1 MNFFQRVKAV
11 FNGKKTAKH
20 APAVPPTVPKPKKP
34 HPEKPARGPRF
45 EEGPKRVAGEPEVW
59 RGGPRKKRGEHHP
72 PAHVHGHHGPGRAP
86 KPETAWDPADYQ
98 VPEAEGKSRFIDLKL
113 PDALMH
119 ALSDLNFRY
128 CTPIQAKALPLSLEG
143 ANVCGRAQTGT
154 GKTAAFLL
162 TIFKQLLEKP
172 AAPDRRK
179 GYPRALIMAPTRELC
194 MQIANDAEDLGKYT
208 GLRTLAVYGGMDM
221 QAQRAVLHDKHVD
234 VVVATPGRLLDF
246 RQRQDVDFSKVE
258 ILVIDEADRMLDM
271 GFIPDMRRI
280 VFGCPP
286 KDRRQTMLF
295 SATLTPE
302 VTRLATQWMHNPVT
316 VDIEPE
322 HVAADTIDQRVYIVT
337 GEQKFTIVYNI
348 LRTMEPERVIL
359 FGNRRDSTELLCENL
374 RNQGLDVALLSGA
387 VEQRKRVKV
396 LEDFRSGKVPI
407 LVATDVAGRGLHIN
421 GIDLIINY
429 NMPEQAEDY
438 VHRIGRTGR
447 VGEKGISITF
457 ADEIDS
463 YYIAAVEEYMKQPL
477 KCVPPP
483 EEWLAPLPKPQLER
497 KRRPRPAGGGFGG
510 RGGPRGGGRG
520 GNRGGPRRR

>member
-1 MNFFQRVKAV
+1 MNFIQRVKAA
-11 FNGKKTAKH
+11 FSGKKPVKH
-20 APAVPPTVPKPKKP
+20 VPAVPANVPKEKKP
-34 HPEKPARGPRF
+34 HAEKAARGPRF
-45 EEGPKRVAGEPEVW
+45 EDGPKRVSEPEVW

-72 PAHVHGHHGPGRAP
+72 PAHVHGHHGPGKAK
-86 KPETAWDPADYQ
+86 KPETPWDPGQYQ
-98 VPEAEGKSRFIDLKL
+98 VPEAEGKTRFLDLGL
-113 PDALMH
+113 PDALIH
-119 ALSDLNFRY
+119 ALADLEFRY
-128 CTPIQAKALPLSLEG
+128 CTPIQAKSLPLALDG

-172 AAPDRRK
+172 AAEDRRK
-179 GYPRALIMAPTRELC
+179 GFPRALVMAPTRELC
-194 MQIANDAEDLGKYT
+194 MQIARDAEDLGKYA

-221 QAQRAVLHDKHVD
+221 QGQRAILRDKHVD

-280 VFGCPP
+280 VYGCPP
-286 KDRRQTMLF
+286 KDARQTMLF

-302 VTRLATQWMHNPVT
+302 VTRLATQWMHDPVT

-337 GEQKFTIVYNI
+337 SEQKFTLVYNI
-348 LRTMEPERVIL
+348 LQAMKPERVII
-359 FGNRRDSTELLCENL
+359 FGNRRDSTELLCDNL
-374 RNQGLDVALLSGA
+374 RSQGVDTALLSGA
-387 VEQRKRVKV
+387 VEQHKRVKV
-396 LEDFRSGKVPI
+396 LEDFRSGKVPV

-463 YYIAAVEEYMKQPL
+463 YYIAAVEEYMKQSL

-483 EEWLAPLPKPQLER
+483 EEWLAPLPKPQLEK
-497 KRRPRPAGGGFGG
+497 KRRPRPPGVGFGG

-520 GNRGGPRRR
+520 GSRGGPRRR